1 MRALSSSLVLAID
14 HVDQV
19 GYQLGGLALGL
30 EHPAFAVG
38 TVADGATVF
47 ALDFAAPLDWVH
59 HRWKT
64 QRDVL
69 LAQVHHEVCQR
80 PGLGSYNG
88 N

>member
-19 GYQLGGLALGL
+19 GYQLGGLALGWNTRL
-30 EHPAFAVG
+30 CGRHRGGRRNRICVR
-38 TVADGATVF
+38 
-47 ALDFAAPLDWVH
+47 LDFAAPLDWVH

-69 LAQVHHEVCQR
+69 LAQAHQEVCQR
-80 PGLGSYNG
+80 TGLGFV
-88 N
+88 